1 MRLWDRAR
9 IEAEKKIE
17 QSYGL
22 RRKKEL
28 WRAESILRN
37 YRGIARELAASKDK
51 EKEKILIAK
60 LAKMGLLSL
69 TASLD
74 DVLALTVENLLERRL
89 QTLAYRKGL
98 AKTAKEARQM
108 IVHGHVAVN
117 EKRVVWPGMLVTL
130 DDEGRIKYY
139 GTFGAKK

>member
-37 YRGIARELAASKDK
+37 YRGIARGLAASKDK

-117 EKRVVWPGMLVTL
+117 EKRVVWPGMLVML
-130 DDEGRIKYY
+130 DDESRIKYY